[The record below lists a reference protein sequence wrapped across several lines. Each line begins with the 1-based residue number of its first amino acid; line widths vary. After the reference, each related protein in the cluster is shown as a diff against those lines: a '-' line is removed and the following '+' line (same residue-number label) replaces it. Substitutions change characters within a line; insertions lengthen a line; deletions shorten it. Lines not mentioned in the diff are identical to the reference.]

1 VGRDRSSRFT
11 PLAAILA
18 AAGACCLPLLAG
30 CSDSRSSSPGANDV
44 AVKASDTTC
53 LVATSA
59 FQSGNQ
65 TFAVSNAG
73 SQVTEVVLYGAGDRV
88 VGEVSNIGPSS
99 GKRLTVALKPGRYQ
113 LTCKPGLVGK
123 GIRTPITVKA
133 VSGSGAAPTTSPE
146 LDAAVATYR
155 RYVVAQSVQL
165 LARTKPFV
173 AAVTAGDVAK
183 ARALYSAARAPYESI
198 QPIAASSGDLGA
210 RIDARIDDVDT
221 GKEWIG
227 FHRLEHDLWL
237 PVTTAD
243 SKSDTGDA
251 LIGTAGY
258 TADISKDGP
267 VAAALLK
274 DVGTLVDQVQR
285 VELSADQISTAAQ
298 SLLDELAGRGLAGQ
312 EERYSGLDLVDV
324 AANVA
329 GAEQAYEALRSIVI
343 AKNPDLV
350 AKLDLRFLTAQQ
362 NLAEYGSG
370 SSFAVYQ
377 ALSKSDLRILAAS
390 VNAVV
395 GPMASLTAELQ
406 KSN

>member
-1 VGRDRSSRFT
+1 V
-11 PLAAILA
+11 
-18 AAGACCLPLLAG
+18 
-30 CSDSRSSSPGANDV
+30 NDV

-53 LVATSA
+53 LVATNA

-99 GKRLTVALKPGRYQ
+99 DKRLTVALKPGRYQ

-123 GIRTPITVKA
+123 GIRTPITVKGE
-133 VSGSGAAPTTSPE
+133 SAAQTTSPE
-146 LDAAVATYR
+146 WDAAVATYR
-155 RYVVAQSVQL
+155 RYAVAQAVDL
-165 LARTKPFV
+165 LAKTKPFV
-173 AAVTAGDVAK
+173 AAVESGNVTK
-183 ARALYSAARAPYESI
+183 ARALYPAARAPYETI
-198 QPIAASSGDLGA
+198 QPIAASSGDLDA

-221 GKEWIG
+221 GKEWMG

-237 PVTTAD
+237 PVVTPG
-243 SKSDTGDA
+243 SKGGTSDPPV
-251 LIGTAGY
+251 GTAGY

-274 DVGTLVDQVQR
+274 DVATLVDQVQR
-285 VELSADQISTAAQ
+285 VELSADQISAAAQ

-329 GAEQAYEALRSIVI
+329 GADEAYQALRPIVI
-343 AKNPDLV
+343 AEDPDLV
-350 AKLDLRFLTAQQ
+350 AKLDLRFLTAQE

-370 SSFAVYQ
+370 SSFAVYD
-377 ALSKSDLRILAAS
+377 ALSKSDLRVLAAS
-390 VNAVV
+390 INAVV
-395 GPMASLTAELQ
+395 GPMASVTAQLQ
-406 KSN
+406 KSD